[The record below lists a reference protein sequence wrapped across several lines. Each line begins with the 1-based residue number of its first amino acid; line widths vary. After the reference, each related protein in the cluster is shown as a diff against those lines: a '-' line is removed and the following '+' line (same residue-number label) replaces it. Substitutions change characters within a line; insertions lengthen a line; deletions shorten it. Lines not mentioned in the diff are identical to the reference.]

1 MPTGEYSVNKLSAM
15 SGHHWNSIKEFLY
28 IFDIIQKGFFHV
40 SISENNNKFSLK
52 IQNNLLEQIQLSD
65 KDKFLIKLYLFE
77 AFTTDSAVQL
87 DLPKSTKPDL
97 VLAVFK
103 KKNF

>member
-1 MPTGEYSVNKLSAM
+1 M
-15 SGHHWNSIKEFLY
+15 
-28 IFDIIQKGFFHV
+28 
-40 SISENNNKFSLK
+40 K

-87 DLPKSTKPDL
+87 DLPKSDKSKLINDGYVVKEKLKFYLSKKGITESLFLIQTIDSIDFEH
-97 VLAVFK
+97 VFDS
-103 KKNF
+103 